1 LTPYSPGL
9 PGLLSLDLHT
19 SAMSEPA
26 IKPPVPSST
35 PPPPAHGIRPDKET
49 FLAEENPFEAMMER
63 FDHAAHLLNLDPG
76 LYKVLRNP
84 EKQIIVSIPVLR
96 DSGEVEV
103 YTGYRVLYN
112 TSRGPAKGG
121 IRFDLNVTLEEVK
134 ALAAWMTWKCA
145 LVNIPFGGSKGGVVC
160 DPTTMSMGELERVTR
175 RYTSSIIE
183 TLGPD
188 SDVPAPDV
196 NTNERVMAWIM
207 DTYSMHHRHTVTSV
221 VTGKPVEMGGSLGR
235 REATGRG
242 CMIVTRE
249 TLAKL
254 GMSLK
259 GARVAVQGFGN
270 VGSVAAELMARE
282 GGIIVAVS
290 DKSGGVYN
298 RQGLDIPDV
307 LQWVREKRQIAGYPK
322 GEQISKEAVLTV
334 DCDVV
339 VPAATE
345 NVITRKNAPQIKA
358 KIICEGANGPT
369 TAAADEILEK
379 KGIFVIPD
387 ILANAGGVTVSY
399 FEWVQDR
406 GGYFWDE
413 DTVNRRLESIM
424 TRSFHEVMGL
434 VEKHKASTRIACY
447 MLAVDRVAKMHRLR
461 GMYA

>member
-1 LTPYSPGL
+1 
-9 PGLLSLDLHT
+9 
-19 SAMSEPA
+19 
-26 IKPPVPSST
+26 VP
-35 PPPPAHGIRPDKET
+35 
-49 FLAEENPFEAMMER
+49 
-63 FDHAAHLLNLDPG
+63 
-76 LYKVLRNP
+76 
-84 EKQIIVSIPVLR
+84 IVR
-96 DSGEVEV
+96 DNGEVEV

-160 DPTTMSMGELERVTR
+160 DPTAMSMGELERLTR
-175 RYTSSIIE
+175 RYTSGIIE

-196 NTNERVMAWIM
+196 NTNESVMAWIM
-207 DTYSMHHRHTVTSV
+207 DTYSMHMRHTVTAV

-242 CMIVTRE
+242 CMFVTRE
-249 TLAKL
+249 ALARL
-254 GMSLK
+254 GMQLK
-259 GARVAVQGFGN
+259 GARIAVQGFGN
-270 VGSVAAELMARE
+270 VGSVSADLLAKE
-282 GGIIVAVS
+282 GAVIVAVA
-290 DKSGGVYN
+290 DKSGGLHN
-298 RQGLDIPDV
+298 PKGLDVAD
-307 LQWVREKRQIAGYPK
+307 LLRWVRERRQLAGYPK
-322 GEQISKEAVLTV
+322 AEPISSDQVLTT
-334 DCDVV
+334 DCDVL

-345 NVITRKNAPQIKA
+345 NVITRKNAPNIKA

-369 TAAADEILEK
+369 TAAADKLLED

-413 DTVNRRLESIM
+413 ETVNRRLESIM
-424 TRSFHEVMGL
+424 VKSFHDVMAL
-434 VEKHKASTRIACY
+434 ADKHKVNTRIAAY
-447 MLAVDRVAKMHRLR
+447 MLAVGRVAAMHRLR

>member
-1 LTPYSPGL
+1 
-9 PGLLSLDLHT
+9 
-19 SAMSEPA
+19 MSEPA
-26 IKPPVPSST
+26 IKPPTAPVI
-35 PPPPAHGIRPDKET
+35 IRPDKDT

-63 FDHAAHLLNLDPG
+63 FDHAAQLLNLDPG

-84 EKQIIVSIPVLR
+84 EKQIIVSVPVLR

-103 YTGYRVLYN
+103 FTGYRVLYN

-160 DPTTMSMGELERVTR
+160 DPTTMSMTELERLTR
-175 RYTSSIIE
+175 RYTASIIE

-207 DTYSMHHRHTVTSV
+207 DTYSMHKRHTVTAV

-242 CMIVTRE
+242 VMFVTRE
-249 TLAKL
+249 ALARL

-259 GARVAVQGFGN
+259 GARVAIQGFGN
-270 VGSVAAELMARE
+270 VGSVSADLLSKE
-282 GGIIVAVS
+282 GAVIVAVS
-290 DKSGGVYN
+290 DKSGGLHQP
-298 RQGLDIPDV
+298 QGLDVGDV
-307 LQWVREKRQIAGYPK
+307 LAWVRERRQLAGYPK
-322 GEQISKEAVLTV
+322 AQAIPSDQVLTL

-345 NVITRKNAPQIKA
+345 NVITRKNAPHIKA

-413 DTVNRRLESIM
+413 ETVNRRLESIM
-424 TRSFHEVMGL
+424 VRSFSEV
-434 VEKHKASTRIACY
+434 VTWAERHKVNTRIASY
-447 MLAVDRVAKMHRLR
+447 MIAIDRVAAMHRLR

>member
-1 LTPYSPGL
+1 
-9 PGLLSLDLHT
+9 
-19 SAMSEPA
+19 MSEPA
-26 IKPPVPSST
+26 IPGQAAR
-35 PPPPAHGIRPDKET
+35 PPAIIRPDKDT

-63 FDHAAHLLNLDPG
+63 FDHAAKLLNLDPG

-84 EKQIIVSIPVLR
+84 EKQIIVSVPIHR
-96 DSGEVEV
+96 DNGEVEV

-121 IRFDLNVTLEEVK
+121 IRFDLNVTLEEVT

-145 LVNIPFGGSKGGVVC
+145 VVNIPFGGSKGAVRC
-160 DPTTMSMGELERVTR
+160 DPTTMSMGELERLTR
-175 RYTSSIIE
+175 RYTSGIIE

-207 DTYSMHHRHTVTSV
+207 DTYSMHKRHTVTAV

-242 CMIVTRE
+242 CTFVTRQA
-249 TLAKL
+249 LARL
-254 GMSLK
+254 GLTLK

-270 VGSVAAELMARE
+270 VGSVAADLLAQE
-282 GGIIVAVS
+282 GAVIVAVS
-290 DKSGGVYN
+290 DKSGALYEA
-298 RQGLDIPDV
+298 RGLDVAD
-307 LQWVREKRQIAGYPK
+307 LLTWVREHRQLAGYPRAQAI
-322 GEQISKEAVLTV
+322 GNEELLTLE
-334 DCDVV
+334 CDVL
-339 VPAATE
+339 VPAALE
-345 NVITRKNAPQIKA
+345 NVITRKNAGQIKA
-358 KIICEGANGPT
+358 KVICEGANGPT
-369 TAAADEILEK
+369 TAAADKVLDE

-413 DTVNRRLESIM
+413 ETVNRRLETIM
-424 TRSFHEVMGL
+424 TRSFNEVAAAAERHHVNL
-434 VEKHKASTRIACY
+434 RIAAY
-447 MLAVDRVAKMHRLR
+447 MVGMDRVAAMHRMR